1 MLLEFIYKTEI
12 DIENKLMVVREKG
25 GEGKITE
32 CVHDQTCPTLC
43 HSMDCSPPGSS
54 VHGIVLVRILERV
67 AISSSR
73 ASS

>member
-12 DIENKLMVVREKG
+12 DIEKKLMVVREKG

-32 CVHDQTCPTLC
+32 RVHDQTCPTLC
-43 HSMDCSPPGSS
+43 NSMDCGPPGFS
-54 VHGIVLVRILERV
+54 VHGIVPVRILERV